1 MPDAAA
7 AAGQVKGQVRTHQGP
22 AHTRPVA
29 DRGVDVGDRGDSL
42 GNGVDRLAPQRG
54 LQPVGDVSR
63 DLAADLDRPLADRG
77 VEGECALDAAP
88 PSNAPILDESTKVRS
103 RATPLPRA
111 DSKSSAL
118 RSGKDDGGVCST
130 TPPF

>member
-54 LQPVGDVSR
+54 LQPVGDVPATSR
-63 DLAADLDRPLADRG
+63 RTWIGRL
-77 VEGECALDAAP
+77 
-88 PSNAPILDESTKVRS
+88 PIE
-103 RATPLPRA
+103 A
-111 DSKSSAL
+111 
-118 RSGKDDGGVCST
+118 
-130 TPPF
+130 